1 MNKET
6 LKHRIEYALEH
17 IYKYDIE
24 VEYVIWTYGEIAVRN
39 YDIKGVHNLIHSIE
53 SRVI

>member
-17 IYKYDIE
+17 IYKYDDTNI
-24 VEYVIWTYGEIAVRN
+24 YIR
-39 YDIKGVHNLIHSIE
+39 KSIQN
-53 SRVI
+53 STCKDFPQPMIRIF